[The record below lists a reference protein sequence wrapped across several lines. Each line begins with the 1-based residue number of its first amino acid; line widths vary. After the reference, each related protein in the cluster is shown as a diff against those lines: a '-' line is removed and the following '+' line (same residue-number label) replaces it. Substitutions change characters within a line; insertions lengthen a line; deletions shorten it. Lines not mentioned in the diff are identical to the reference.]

1 MKRPS
6 NDGFDDELDKWEGD
20 IDEIY
25 GRIMHQ
31 TLQTVD
37 YSESNPNSQFVSEM
51 SFTILDWQI
60 IEKIVNQGNSNDFN
74 VDCID
79 RQRLVQLCFNI
90 FPNIKTVLHMFV
102 EKGVDVSQLKKLMDL
117 TNKCTIPGDG

>member
-51 SFTILDWQI
+51 SFTILDW
-60 IEKIVNQGNSNDFN
+60 
-74 VDCID
+74 
-79 RQRLVQLCFNI
+79 
-90 FPNIKTVLHMFV
+90 
-102 EKGVDVSQLKKLMDL
+102 
-117 TNKCTIPGDG
+117 

>member
-25 GRIMHQ
+25 DRIMHQ

-37 YSESNPNSQFVSEM
+37 YTQSIDSNSQFVAEM
-51 SFTILDWQI
+51 SFTILDW
-60 IEKIVNQGNSNDFN
+60 
-74 VDCID
+74 
-79 RQRLVQLCFNI
+79 
-90 FPNIKTVLHMFV
+90 
-102 EKGVDVSQLKKLMDL
+102 
-117 TNKCTIPGDG
+117 